1 MKHFHF
7 SGLQD
12 VTAALQRVQQQ
23 LKKNGHAGQGVEAD
37 LAAVQSLLLSPAF
50 RSALTIHSKVQEV
63 WCCGQPTLSS
73 HHNVRQLV
81 TEVMDGTLALAPS
94 RGNRRESLILFPVA
108 FLVDSPPHLKEEV
121 KHEKSCSQ

>member
-1 MKHFHF
+1 MFEISF

-63 WCCGQPTLSS
+63 WCSGEPVLPS
-73 HHNVRQLV
+73 HLNVQQLV
-81 TEVMDGTLALAPS
+81 SEVKK
-94 RGNRRESLILFPVA
+94 NNSLISCNRSCPKWHCYNLFV
-108 FLVDSPPHLKEEV
+108 LDIMGT
-121 KHEKSCSQ
+121 

>member
-1 MKHFHF
+1 MIP
-7 SGLQD
+7 GLQD

-63 WCCGQPTLSS
+63 WCCGQPTLPV
-73 HHNVRQLV
+73 HHNIQQLV
-81 TEVMDGTLALAPS
+81 TEVLVHNSFALFFFLNFQSRGSLLVTVLPS
-94 RGNRRESLILFPVA
+94 R
-108 FLVDSPPHLKEEV
+108 
-121 KHEKSCSQ
+121 Q

>member
-1 MKHFHF
+1 M
-7 SGLQD
+7 
-12 VTAALQRVQQQ
+12 TAALQRVQQQ

-73 HHNVRQLV
+73 HQNVQQLV
-81 TEVMDGTLALAPS
+81 TEVCL
-94 RGNRRESLILFPVA
+94 LIVVLFFSWPVTR
-108 FLVDSPPHLKEEV
+108 DLK
-121 KHEKSCSQ
+121 

>member
-1 MKHFHF
+1 MACRRLSVNDVITFSIAFDYDHFNNCFFFFF
-7 SGLQD
+7 SKGLQD

-73 HHNVRQLV
+73 HQNVQQLV
-81 TEVMDGTLALAPS
+81 TEV
-94 RGNRRESLILFPVA
+94 
-108 FLVDSPPHLKEEV
+108 
-121 KHEKSCSQ
+121 C

>member
-1 MKHFHF
+1 M
-7 SGLQD
+7 
-12 VTAALQRVQQQ
+12 TAALQRVQQQ

-73 HHNVRQLV
+73 HQNVQQLV
-81 TEVMDGTLALAPS
+81 TEVCLLIVFFLFFVSFFFMASHAGFKVKVVLSS
-94 RGNRRESLILFPVA
+94 RF
-108 FLVDSPPHLKEEV
+108 
-121 KHEKSCSQ
+121 